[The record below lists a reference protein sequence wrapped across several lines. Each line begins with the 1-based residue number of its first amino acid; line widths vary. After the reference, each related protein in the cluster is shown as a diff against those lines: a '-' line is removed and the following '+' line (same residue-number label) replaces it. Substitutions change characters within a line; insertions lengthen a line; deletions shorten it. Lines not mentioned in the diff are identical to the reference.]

1 MNIIRNLFE
10 KKIRL
15 YYFFILILL
24 FLALV
29 PLLSFGVGHSV
40 LNGASGKFKNLEKFF
55 LELSKIVPN
64 TLEFFNDHQD
74 FKYKLKLKNEIVITN
89 NDKSNDYMLIPRYDL
104 DKGRSLIDLVYIKE
118 KKIIH
123 TWTHDVDKI
132 NKLSKL
138 DKSQVNLK
146 RDHGLSRYMYRD
158 PLLLEDGS
166 VIVHGHTPLLRI
178 DKCNNV
184 KWVIDKLF
192 HHSIEL
198 SDDNFIWT
206 GTREIP
212 GNYKF
217 LHEDYWDD
225 KIAKL
230 DLNGKLLYEK
240 SVTDIFYENNM
251 EHYITSSYIGFDPI
265 HLNDVQPVNF
275 SSEYWEKGDVFL
287 SLRHLSMLVLY
298 RPSTNK
304 VIWYKQGNWRY
315 QHDIDVL
322 NNKEISFFD
331 NQNKLSADP
340 GELSFVKIYNFENDS
355 IENRYLKLS
364 QKENILSEA
373 SGNHE
378 IINDNTVIIEETTGG
393 RIISGEIDGTI
404 NWIYSSQGYIN
415 LSKYIK
421 PNLANSVLKNLN
433 NNKCND

>member
-1 MNIIRNLFE
+1 MNLIRKFFE
-10 KKIRL
+10 KKVKL

-24 FLALV
+24 FISLV
-29 PLLSFGVGHSV
+29 PFLSYGIGHSV
-40 LNGASGKFKNLEKFF
+40 LNGASGKFKNIEKFF

-64 TLEFFNDHQD
+64 TLKLFNDHED
-74 FKYKLKLKNEIVITN
+74 FKYKFKLKNEIAITN
-89 NDKSNDYMLIPRYDL
+89 YENSNDFMLVPRYDL
-104 DKGRSLIDLVYIKE
+104 DKSRSLIDLVYIKE
-118 KKIIH
+118 KKTIH
-123 TWTHDVDKI
+123 TWTHDVDNI

-138 DKSQVNLK
+138 DNSQVNLK
-146 RDHGLSRYMYRD
+146 RDHGLNRYMYRD

-184 KWVIDKLF
+184 QWVIDKLF

-212 GNYKF
+212 GNYNF

-230 DLNGKLLYEK
+230 DLDGKLLYEK

-275 SSEYWEKGDVFL
+275 SSEYWKKGDVFL

-322 NNKEISFFD
+322 NDEEISFFD
-331 NQNKLSADP
+331 NNNKLNADP
-340 GELSFVKIYNFENDS
+340 GELSYVKIYNFKNNS
-355 IENRYLKLS
+355 IENRFLKLS
-364 QKENILSEA
+364 EKEKILSEA

-378 IINDNTVIIEETTGG
+378 IIDENTVIIEETTGG
-393 RIISGEIDGTI
+393 RIISGNKDGSV

-415 LSKYIK
+415 LSKYI
-421 PNLANSVLKNLN
+421 NSELANKVVKNLKNK
-433 NNKCND
+433 KCSD